1 MRILNLLKE
10 IGKDF
15 VKGVRYGFNLKELV
29 LCIFTIIVTLL
40 FIVVI
45 AVIPAIILH
54 YIWLTNIEIDDLSF
68 ALLLSELLL
77 LIVVNSILDFIKY
90 IKRKWN
96 EVK

>member
-1 MRILNLLKE
+1 MRVLKLLKE
-10 IGKDF
+10 ISKDF
-15 VKGVRYGFNLKELV
+15 VRKMKFSFKELW
-29 LCIFTIIVTLL
+29 LCILTLIMIML

>member
-1 MRILNLLKE
+1 MRVLKLLKE
-10 IGKDF
+10 ISKDF
-15 VKGVRYGFNLKELV
+15 VRKMKFSFKELW
-29 LCIFTIIVTLL
+29 LCILTLIMIML

-54 YIWLTNIEIDDLSF
+54 YIWLTNIEIDDLSV

>member
-1 MRILNLLKE
+1 MRVLKLLKE

-15 VKGVRYGFNLKELV
+15 VKNIKINLKELG
-29 LCIFTIIVTLL
+29 LCILTLIIIML
-40 FIVVI
+40 FIGVI

-54 YIWLTNIEIDDLSF
+54 HIWLTNIKIGDLSIM
-68 ALLLSELLL
+68 LILSELLL

-90 IKRKWN
+90 LKKKWN

>member
-40 FIVVI
+40 FIGII

-54 YIWLTNIEIDDLSF
+54 HIWLTNIEIDDVAF
-68 ALLLSELLL
+68 DILLSELL
-77 LIVVNSILDFIKY
+77 IVILVGFMADFIKY
-90 IKRKWN
+90 IKKKWN